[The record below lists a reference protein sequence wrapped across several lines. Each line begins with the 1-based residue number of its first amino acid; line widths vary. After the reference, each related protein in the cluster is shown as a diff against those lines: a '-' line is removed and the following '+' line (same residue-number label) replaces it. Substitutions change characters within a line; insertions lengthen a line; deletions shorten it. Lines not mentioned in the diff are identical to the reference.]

1 MGGPGS
7 GRPKGSINSKIPI
20 KINWSNSNY
29 KNKYDPEIEL
39 PKDIEIITKEIF
51 YRISYNCPW
60 IMSPIKQESIN
71 QLIKSVGNIIYRN
84 K

>member
-7 GRPKGSINSKIPI
+7 GRPKGSIR
-20 KINWSNSNY
+20 INWSNKY

-39 PKDIEIITKEIF
+39 PRDIDTLTKEIF

-60 IMSPIKQESIN
+60 IMSPLKEESIN
-71 QLIKSVGNIIYRN
+71 QLYKSIGNIIYRN